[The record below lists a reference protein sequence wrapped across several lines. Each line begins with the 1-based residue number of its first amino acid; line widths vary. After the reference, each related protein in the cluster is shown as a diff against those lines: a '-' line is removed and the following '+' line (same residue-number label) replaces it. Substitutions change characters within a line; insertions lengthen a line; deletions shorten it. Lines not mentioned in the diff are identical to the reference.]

1 MKSPLAAASFAL
13 QLATLGLVVGLLVRR
28 NDSTAETLAPI
39 TQRLERLSVGLDGAL
54 HRQNEIA
61 LFMDQLRRQGQAQLA
76 EAAVAKGNPPG
87 DPSGEGRSGE
97 GAPPPDSPVATGHSS
112 GAPAAPSAAAD
123 DAELEK
129 TPFPLAMAALQNLKH
144 AERSLREE
152 FERDSR
158 NVSPLETEVRR
169 CRDLLIARG
178 HEAVYVVRREVDLQP
193 YEPARD
199 AKFVEYLLKDVVP
212 ALSSGAKEDA
222 FDIARSALVRATNE
236 PQLKFAGASALLQI
250 DRERWSKDVI
260 DVIKMGSANE
270 VTLRGQLLGLFEA
283 NPRPEA
289 VELSRSI
296 LEEARYAV
304 ELRTRALFVLA
315 KQDSSAVNPVLRR
328 ALFEE
333 PSQMIKNLAFDAL
346 WARLEASPKER
357 RKLLEDVLAAN
368 PAQMP
373 EAVQVKAQRLLDEL
387 EKAGPN

>member
-1 MKSPLAAASFAL
+1 MKSPLAAVSLAL

-28 NDSTAETLAPI
+28 NDSTAESLAPI
-39 TQRLERLSVGLDGAL
+39 TQRLERIGVGLDGAL
-54 HRQNEIA
+54 HRQAEIA
-61 LFMDQLRRQGQAQLA
+61 LFLDQLRRQGQAERA
-76 EAAVAKGNPPG
+76 EGGAAPV
-87 DPSGEGRSGE
+87 GEPTAARAE
-97 GAPPPDSPVATGHSS
+97 GAAPGGPAGTPGPAAS
-112 GAPAAPSAAAD
+112 GADGKPPASPL
-123 DAELEK
+123 DASPK
-129 TPFPLAMAALQNLKH
+129 TPFPLAMEALQRVKH

-152 FERDSR
+152 IERDTR
-158 NVSPLETEVRR
+158 NVSPLETELKSA
-169 CRDLLIARG
+169 RDLLIARG

-193 YEPARD
+193 YEPERD
-199 AKFVEYLLKDVVP
+199 VEFVEYLLKEVVP
-212 ALSSGAKEDA
+212 ALSSAAKADA

-236 PQLKFAGASALLQI
+236 PQLKFAGATALLQI

-346 WARLEASPKER
+346 WSRLEKSPAER

-373 EAVQVKAQRLLDEL
+373 EAVQVKAQRLLDEID
-387 EKAGPN
+387 KAGPK